1 MTYSSIGIIPA
12 SAGNTLSGVP
22 PGSPQQDHP
31 RIRGEHRFCP
41 TTSYGRQGSSPH
53 PRGTPLC
60 YTHSKQLS
68 GIIPASAGN
77 TASGKLRSP
86 PPWDHPRIRGEH
98 PDRAVRMVLI
108 LGSSPHPRGTQP
120 PVAERACDAGIIP
133 ASAGNTQFELRILI
147 FWWDHPRIR
156 GEHWQFPQ
164 VFTSSIGSSP
174 HPRGTRTSPF
184 PPTVADRIIPASAG
198 NTLKKSQKTFFF
210 RSRFS
215 NFIQFL
221 INPKGS
227 DAVSQCSVLLGYF
240 DMIILRY
247 GL

>member
-1 MTYSSIGIIPA
+1 M
-12 SAGNTLSGVP
+12 SGVP

-108 LGSSPHPRGTQP
+108 LGSSPHPRGTP
-120 PVAERACDAGIIP
+120 IVYRGATEKPRIIPASAGNTFVSEAFKCLMGDHPRIRGEHSVYDILFWFSRGSSPHPRGTPLSFSIVNDGDGIIP
-133 ASAGNTQFELRILI
+133 ASAGNTPVYFSSAPSRR
-147 FWWDHPRIR
+147 DHPRIR
-156 GEHWQFPQ
+156 GEHTKKIPENLLF
-164 VFTSSIGSSP
+164 SI
-174 HPRGTRTSPF
+174 PF
-184 PPTVADRIIPASAG
+184 FKFHSVSH
-198 NTLKKSQKTFFF
+198 KSE
-210 RSRFS
+210 R
-215 NFIQFL
+215 
-221 INPKGS
+221 
-227 DAVSQCSVLLGYF
+227 
-240 DMIILRY
+240 
-247 GL
+247 